1 MPRRCEVPGEAA
13 KVNELAKRNWQTDVH
28 RKAQEPFP
36 RGKSGG
42 RGSQERDTKRQS
54 ESLTATYQERSL
66 TLLIFLI
73 LYLVKGKEREYTT
86 GVVFFSPRVGFRLTW
101 PVVLPTE
108 PSHQTTLFLLT
119 GNLGRLILLKAPDI
133 EIPSVWGFIIREGI
147 KEKWGNLH
155 SAPHMLR
162 SQVWHRERLSC
173 HVE

>member
-1 MPRRCEVPGEAA
+1 MSTEKPRNHFLGGSQVGGAPRRETPRDNL
-13 KVNELAKRNWQTDVH
+13 KVS
-28 RKAQEPFP
+28 P
-36 RGKSGG
+36 RL
-42 RGSQERDTKRQS
+42 TKIS
-54 ESLTATYQERSL
+54 YFVNFFNFVFS
-66 TLLIFLI
+66 
-73 LYLVKGKEREYTT
+73 KGKGERVHHWS
-86 GVVFFSPRVGFRLTW
+86 GFFFSPHVGFRLTW

-147 KEKWGNLH
+147 KEKWGHLH

>member
-86 GVVFFSPRVGFRLTW
+86 GVVFFFFTPCGVQAYLASGFT
-101 PVVLPTE
+101 
-108 PSHQTTLFLLT
+108 H
-119 GNLGRLILLKAPDI
+119 
-133 EIPSVWGFIIREGI
+133 
-147 KEKWGNLH
+147 
-155 SAPHMLR
+155 
-162 SQVWHRERLSC
+162 
-173 HVE
+173 